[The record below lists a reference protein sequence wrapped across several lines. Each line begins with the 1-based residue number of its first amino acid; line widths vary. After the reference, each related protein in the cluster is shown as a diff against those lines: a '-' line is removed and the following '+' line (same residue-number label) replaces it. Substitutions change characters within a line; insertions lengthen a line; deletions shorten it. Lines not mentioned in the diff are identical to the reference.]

1 MKLNNDNN
9 TKLRKTNS
17 LMMKS
22 SSSIYNINENIDI
35 VQEDPKKNFLFS
47 KSKTIMGNVQNNKK
61 LNVIPNLLNFNG
73 HLDTVIETVSEVSNS
88 KIGSK
93 KLIFN
98 SFRIINGCFDTE
110 IASFRAL
117 RSETFS
123 GLLSG
128 FILRI
133 GQSLKFK
140 SLTIKSKFTSRSASS
155 LRKSCINMFDL
166 IYSVRNKDGIL
177 MF

>member
-1 MKLNNDNN
+1 LQKDLEENNLNTDNIINDTKDNNKDKLDSLSIKENKKSEDNTKNMKLNNDNN

-93 KLIFN
+93 HN
-98 SFRIINGCFDTE
+98 ES
-110 IASFRAL
+110 
-117 RSETFS
+117 
-123 GLLSG
+123 
-128 FILRI
+128 
-133 GQSLKFK
+133 KFK
-140 SLTIKSKFTSRSASS
+140 LNSKIESP
-155 LRKSCINMFDL
+155 K
-166 IYSVRNKDGIL
+166 VNKK
-177 MF
+177 FNN

>member
-1 MKLNNDNN
+1 MQKDLEENNLNTDNIINDTKDNNKDKLDSLSIKENQKSEDNTKNMKLNNDNN

-93 KLIFN
+93 YN
-98 SFRIINGCFDTE
+98 ES
-110 IASFRAL
+110 
-117 RSETFS
+117 
-123 GLLSG
+123 
-128 FILRI
+128 
-133 GQSLKFK
+133 KFK
-140 SLTIKSKFTSRSASS
+140 LNSKIESP
-155 LRKSCINMFDL
+155 K
-166 IYSVRNKDGIL
+166 VNKK
-177 MF
+177 FNN